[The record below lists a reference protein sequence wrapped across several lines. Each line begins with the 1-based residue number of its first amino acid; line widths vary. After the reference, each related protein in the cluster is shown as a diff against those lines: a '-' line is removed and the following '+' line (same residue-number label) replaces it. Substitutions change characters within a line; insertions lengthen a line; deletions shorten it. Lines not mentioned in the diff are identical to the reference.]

1 MAACRW
7 MFRRDEIMC
16 LRLGAERLLPAFSR
30 VCKASIPPPLHARQI
45 GGKPLKGK
53 DLSDPCWAAFGAT
66 DPILIR
72 DGNQDFKEQGPAPGI
87 LECQDNDDLSSSR
100 INSLIPEFRFH

>member
-72 DGNQDFKEQGPAPGI
+72 DGNQDFKEQGQRPAFWNAMI
-87 LECQDNDDLSSSR
+87 MMTCHRQELTV
-100 INSLIPEFRFH
+100 